1 VEADWAAEI
10 GPGLDWIDAD
20 WPGFV
25 DLRLHPE
32 AIHTIP
38 EAAAN
43 LSLREVL
50 ASLNAADSPV
60 FTSKCDVWA
69 LTAEDIDPL
78 EFDCSPDEAKTG
90 TACWVDVIAVDRELF
105 ESFKRHEGWVRR
117 VAERLRAL
125 PGSCGRADLVVRAAV
140 CGGREGFGVTVY
152 AAGCG
157 ADTPAAQL
165 VLGQGLRA
173 AATVTME
180 EAAPLHPSPR
190 ASSSIG

>member
-32 AIHTIP
+32 AINTIP

-50 ASLNAADSPV
+50 ALFNAGDSPV
-60 FTSKCDVWA
+60 FTSKCDVWR
-69 LTAEDIDPL
+69 LNAEEIDPL
-78 EFDCSPDEAKTG
+78 EFDCSAAEAETG
-90 TACWVDVIAVDRELF
+90 MACWVDVIAVDQDLF
-105 ESFKRHEGWVRR
+105 ASFSRHEAWVRR
-117 VAERLRAL
+117 ATERLRAL
-125 PGSCGRADLVVRAAV
+125 PGSCGRADLVVRSAG
-140 CGGREGFGVTVY
+140 CGGREGFGVTLY

-157 ADTPAAQL
+157 ADTPAAQRAWQA
-165 VLGQGLRA
+165 VLRA
-173 AATVTME
+173 TATITMV
-180 EAAPLHPSPR
+180 EAAPLHPSP
-190 ASSSIG
+190 AGE